1 MDMVPLPHT
10 VSRSYGPAMLPAIAD
25 SVGFL
30 LVFGGLLGHLAA
42 AAGVPA
48 GATPSPALNHSA
60 YRYDGLHRRS
70 PATQLRPAVLAASQ
84 STTTAD
90 AVATR
95 RHRGEPFQAS
105 EAPATASPVPES
117 RSPEGRFLES
127 RSLESRSPEG
137 RILESRSPE
146 SRSPEGRSLLDGLA
160 LGTRVRPAVGARAA
174 ATTTALAARRKQS
187 KKDDDDEGG
196 GFFDDDD
203 DDEDD
208 AKDPKQAGTKTFKI
222 KKHKL
227 KKWLL
232 PLLVGY
238 KLKFM
243 TLVPLLFATLALL
256 VASAGFAGFFFA
268 MFTAALTLGK
278 SSSHHH

>member
-1 MDMVPLPHT
+1 MANNTLE
-10 VSRSYGPAMLPAIAD
+10 RKYEKGE
-25 SVGFL
+25 
-30 LVFGGLLGHLAA
+30 GLLYSECF
-42 AAGVPA
+42 GVFLIA
-48 GATPSPALNHSA
+48 PSPT
-60 YRYDGLHRRS
+60 
-70 PATQLRPAVLAASQ
+70 AT
-84 STTTAD
+84 D

-105 EAPATASPVPES
+105 EALAAASPVPES

-127 RSLESRSPEG
+127 RPL
-137 RILESRSPE
+137 E
-146 SRSPEGRSLLDGLA
+146 SRSPEGRSLLGGLA